1 MFNFL
6 KKTDQKNR
14 AVVIARQS
22 KIETVYD
29 QGKISGFFIILQ
41 KDDKKFFS
49 KTKDA
54 ATLSSFVGVIE
65 ERIKNDDYED
75 SLTGVLDDYLIIDS
89 SRKENVSKVT
99 RVVSEA
105 NYVTIFHWAPP
116 AQKLQ

>member
-14 AVVIARQS
+14 AEIIAKEA

-29 QGKISGFFIILQ
+29 QGKISGFIIFLQ
-41 KDDKKFFS
+41 KDGKKFIS
-49 KTKDA
+49 KMKDTT
-54 ATLSSFVGVIE
+54 TLSTFVDVIE

-75 SLTGVLDDYLIIDS
+75 SAAKVLDYDLLKD
-89 SRKENVSKVT
+89 SRKDNVSKVT

-105 NYVTIFHWAPP
+105 NYTPIFHWTPP
-116 AQKLQ
+116 T